1 MKFTLALDS
10 NQFIRGMNSA
20 TRALK
25 SFTGAAGHAVE
36 KMGKFA
42 GSMGKIGGAIGKGMH
57 FMSNAINVGKFAYD
71 IIKAGATYVYDVMVF
86 KDQMIKALTVVE
98 GTEKSAKSIYNR
110 IMKIADLAIF
120 SAEDTTKAFLALRNT
135 GLNQENAEAVFA
147 AISDIASV
155 QVDPA
160 LALEQ
165 MSSFVRKT
173 MSAQRLDVQSL
184 TDSGQFNKFAEAYA
198 RRMKVSIGAASA
210 ALKSGQVKTQ
220 QALELMIDVATQGG
234 KKKLGEATKM
244 MGLETIAGQMESL
257 KGILRRQV
265 EGLFDEKTMAESLGK
280 INTFINDNMES
291 ILHFVDVFVQA
302 FWPPV
307 QKVLDQLSGA
317 LGEGGFSK
325 FLKDM
330 EPNLVFIG
338 KVLGF
343 AVGLAMKF
351 IAVTVKVMTTF
362 SKALNGGG
370 EGLDGFLK
378 VLGGALDAAI
388 FVLDLIFSAAAKLVA
403 FLVNIVFALVSLF
416 LPETWQ
422 KIGGYIV
429 QGAKYLWEVI
439 SNAFLKFGELAGD
452 IANSFIDGMWNG
464 LKAGFKW
471 ISDKL
476 GDLVNMLPQT
486 VKDVLGIHSPS
497 KIGVELGAN
506 FGNSM
511 GLGMEKSM
519 PMVEQKAI
527 ETSNVL
533 SNITNNSTSK
543 TVSPTINVY
552 VTGTDSMAVA
562 CSVRDALRQISW
574 QL

>member
-1 MKFTLALDS
+1 
-10 NQFIRGMNSA
+10 
-20 TRALK
+20 
-25 SFTGAAGHAVE
+25 
-36 KMGKFA
+36 
-42 GSMGKIGGAIGKGMH
+42 
-57 FMSNAINVGKFAYD
+57 
-71 IIKAGATYVYDVMVF
+71 
-86 KDQMIKALTVVE
+86 
-98 GTEKSAKSIYNR
+98 
-110 IMKIADLAIF
+110 
-120 SAEDTTKAFLALRNT
+120 
-135 GLNQENAEAVFA
+135 
-147 AISDIASV
+147 
-155 QVDPA
+155 
-160 LALEQ
+160 
-165 MSSFVRKT
+165 
-173 MSAQRLDVQSL
+173 
-184 TDSGQFNKFAEAYA
+184 
-198 RRMKVSIGAASA
+198 
-210 ALKSGQVKTQ
+210 
-220 QALELMIDVATQGG
+220 
-234 KKKLGEATKM
+234 
-244 MGLETIAGQMESL
+244 
-257 KGILRRQV
+257 
-265 EGLFDEKTMAESLGK
+265 
-280 INTFINDNMES
+280 
-291 ILHFVDVFVQA
+291 
-302 FWPPV
+302 
-307 QKVLDQLSGA
+307 
-317 LGEGGFSK
+317 
-325 FLKDM
+325 
-330 EPNLVFIG
+330 
-338 KVLGF
+338 
-343 AVGLAMKF
+343 
-351 IAVTVKVMTTF
+351 MTTF

-439 SNAFLKFGELAGD
+439 SNAFLKFGELAGN

-476 GDLVNMLPQT
+476 GDMVNLLPQT

-562 CSVRDALRQISW
+562 DSVRDALRQISW